1 MAIRVAVVGAG
12 TWGTTVAALA
22 SANAP
27 TVLWSR
33 RPELAASMQATRRN
47 DTYLPG
53 VVLPPGLP
61 VTADLEQAVALS
73 DVVVM
78 AVPSHGF
85 RDVLTE
91 AAAYVRSWVPV
102 VSLAKGL
109 EPGSLRRMSQV
120 VAEVLPGHPVAV
132 LTGPNLAHE
141 ILAGQPAASVVATAD
156 TTVAQALQRL
166 FTTPSLRIYTNAD
179 VVGCEIAGV
188 VKNVLA
194 IAAGMAEGMGFG
206 DNTKATLFT
215 RGLAE
220 LTRLGV
226 ALGGD
231 HRTFAGLAGLGDLV
245 ATCSSASSR
254 NHMVGV
260 QLGQGR
266 PIESIV
272 ADMRQ
277 VAEGIKSSVS
287 VLDLARGVGVDVP
300 LCEQVVEVCHRGR
313 PVAEAVAALMARELG
328 AEVPAG
334 SAS

>member
-1 MAIRVAVVGAG
+1 
-12 TWGTTVAALA
+12 
-22 SANAP
+22 
-27 TVLWSR
+27 
-33 RPELAASMQATRRN
+33 
-47 DTYLPG
+47 
-53 VVLPPGLP
+53 
-61 VTADLEQAVALS
+61 
-73 DVVVM
+73 
-78 AVPSHGF
+78 
-85 RDVLTE
+85 
-91 AAAYVRSWVPV
+91 
-102 VSLAKGL
+102 
-109 EPGSLRRMSQV
+109 MSEV

-156 TTVAQALQRL
+156 LAVGRELQRL
-166 FTTPSLRIYTNAD
+166 FTTPTLRIYTNTD

-220 LTRLGV
+220 LTRLGE

-231 HRTFAGLAGLGDLV
+231 HRTFSGLAGLGDLV

-260 QLGQGR
+260 RLGQGR
-266 PIESIV
+266 PIEAIV
-272 ADMRQ
+272 AEMRM

-313 PVAEAVAALMARELG
+313 PVAEAIAALMGRELG

-334 SAS
+334 RTS